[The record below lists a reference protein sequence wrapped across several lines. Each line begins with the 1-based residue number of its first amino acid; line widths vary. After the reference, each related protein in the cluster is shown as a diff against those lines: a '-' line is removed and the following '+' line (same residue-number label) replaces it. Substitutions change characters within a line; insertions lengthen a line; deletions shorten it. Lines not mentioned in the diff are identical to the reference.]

1 MIDSNKNHTI
11 VRWGMPNYYTRNINN
26 CEVSVRPKGFREH
39 GLLRKWP
46 LRGGWQNF
54 ALSIKNNTEQ
64 EKDFQYIWFLKRK
77 INGGDT
83 EVDNQKPQKK
93 LKVMPKNGA
102 TQDISSFRP
111 LVFPGQHTLHIQAYG
126 KEEILA
132 HFDIPE
138 ADKTLRPMGDKL
150 IVIVIAAA
158 VGAAVG
164 AIVTVAIQKLLEG
177 A

>member
-1 MIDSNKNHTI
+1 
-11 VRWGMPNYYTRNINN
+11 MPNYYTRVIND
-26 CEVSVRPKGFREH
+26 CEVSVRPKGFRGH

-54 ALSIKNNTEQ
+54 ALSIKNNTEL

-77 INGGDT
+77 NNGSDT
-83 EVDNQKPQKK
+83 DVDNQKPQNK
-93 LKVMPKNGA
+93 LKVAPKHRA

-126 KEEILA
+126 KDEILS

-150 IVIVIAAA
+150 IVVVIAAA

-164 AIVTVAIQKLLEG
+164 AIVTMTVQKIFEG
-177 A
+177 V